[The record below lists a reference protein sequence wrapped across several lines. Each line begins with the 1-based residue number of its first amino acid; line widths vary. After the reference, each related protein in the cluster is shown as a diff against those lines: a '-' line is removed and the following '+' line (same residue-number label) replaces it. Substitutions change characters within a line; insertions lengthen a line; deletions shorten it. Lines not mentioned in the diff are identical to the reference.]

1 MARTRREQDAGAKRD
16 AIVAAARRLF
26 LAEGYDAT
34 GMAHIAR
41 AAGVAPNT
49 LYWYFD
55 DKDALLITLL
65 DELVAEA
72 LAEYAGVQALPLDEQ
87 LLWLLAKFD
96 AAPGM
101 VSTVHARLA
110 VSPGL
115 REWHERFH
123 AMVEALVMAL
133 LAAHGVPEA
142 ERQPA
147 ARIAMFVVEGLLSHH
162 AGPPDERKTIAA
174 LLAARMLPATPTKP
188 E

>member
-1 MARTRREQDAGAKRD
+1 MPKTRHTRDAGQKRD
-16 AIVAAARRLF
+16 EIVAAARRLF

-34 GMAHIAR
+34 GMARIAR
-41 AAGVAPNT
+41 EAGVAPNT

-72 LAEYAGVQALPLDEQ
+72 LAEYATVQALPLDAQ
-87 LLWLLAKFD
+87 LIWMLAKFD

-101 VSTVHARLA
+101 VATVHARLA
-110 VSPGL
+110 VSPGI

-123 AMVEALVMAL
+123 AMVESMVIAL
-133 LAAHGVPEA
+133 LAARGVPEA

-162 AGPPDERKTIAA
+162 AGPADERKTIAA
-174 LLAARMLPATPTKP
+174 LLAARLMPATQTKAR
-188 E
+188 